1 MPDLNDLFQVSSH
14 GNRQLAEG
22 QVTRWHKQLLIGAGS
37 VQGKPIR
44 NDTQGAMSSTAKAGT
59 QNGITFKCFLC
70 LIYGQAI
77 PIPIPGGW

>member
-1 MPDLNDLFQVSSH
+1 MIYFKCPAIEIASLQK
-14 GNRQLAEG
+14 GKWPGGA
-22 QVTRWHKQLLIGAGS
+22 RWHKQLLIGAGS

-44 NDTQGAMSSTAKAGT
+44 NGTQGAMSSTPKAGT